1 MFEDLLAALQATGIP
16 FEAYAWDVAPN
27 EDYGVVSLDGPGGT
41 LYADNCTE
49 EQAVSGMVDLFIHGT
64 GLAKA
69 RTVQAALN
77 AFDCA
82 WKLNM
87 IQYEQDTDNKLVH
100 FSWDYELRCL

>member
-16 FEAYAWDVAPN
+16 FEAYAWETAPA

-41 LYADNCTE
+41 LFADDHTE
-49 EQAVSGMVDLFIHGT
+49 EQAVSGMVDLFVRGPST
-64 GLAKA
+64 AKA
-69 RTVQAALN
+69 RTVQAAMN

-87 IQYEQDTDNKLVH
+87 VQYEPDTRLVH
-100 FSWDYELRCL
+100 FSWDYELRRL